1 MSELAEPLVLDVD
14 TGIDDAFALLY
25 ACAHDGAQILGVST
39 VVGNVSLAAA
49 TRNTR
54 AVLALAGRADIP
66 VWPGAA
72 TAISNAVRDAS
83 EIHGQTGLGHAVL
96 PEPEELSDALHAADS
111 IIGAARSHSGRLI
124 LCATGPL
131 TNIALAVMREPELPR
146 LVKRFVIMGG
156 AYSESGNVTPAA
168 EFNIWHD
175 PEAARIVFRAFGG
188 PGAAPVIAIG
198 LDVTRKTIID
208 ESDVAAIASRIAGT
222 PHGAKLTRFLEDAS
236 RFYFERM
243 EKMLG
248 KRIFT
253 MHDPLAVAVALDPT
267 LVETR
272 RAAVDVETT
281 GRLTTGATIVDW
293 RGQWGRLANTEVA
306 VAVDADRFRRL
317 FFDAMARLADG
328 ARQGLGRRVAS
339 RKVICGS
346 ANRASELLERLEFL
360 ASLALVFSLMS
371 CSIFVLALIF
381 ACAGAAPP

>member
-1 MSELAEPLVLDVD
+1 LTLGRAFSHNIASHLSRINAGKRHRQEIAAMSELAEPLVLDVD
-14 TGIDDAFALLY
+14 TGIDDALALLY
-25 ACAHDGAQILGVST
+25 ACARDDAQILGVST
-39 VVGNVSLAAA
+39 VVGNVALAAA

-54 AVLALAGRADIP
+54 AVLALAGRSDIP

-72 TAISNAVRDAS
+72 TAISISVRDAS
-83 EIHGQTGLGHAVL
+83 EIHGKTGLGHAIL
-96 PEPEELSDALHAADS
+96 PEPEEPSNALHAADS
-111 IIGAARSHSGRLI
+111 IIGAARAHSGRLI

-156 AYSESGNVTPAA
+156 AYSEPGNVTPSA

-175 PEAARIVFRAFGG
+175 PEAARIVFRAFGVVG
-188 PGAAPVIAIG
+188 GAPVIAIG

-208 ESDVAAIASRIAGT
+208 DSDVATIASRITGK
-222 PHGAKLTRFLEDAS
+222 PHGAKLARFLEDAS

-253 MHDPLAVAVALDPT
+253 MHDPLAIAVALDPT

-272 RAAVDVETT
+272 RAAVDVETS
-281 GRLTTGATIVDW
+281 GRLTAGATIVDW

-306 VAVDADRFRRL
+306 IAVDAERFRGL
-317 FFDAMARLADG
+317 FFDAMTRLADG
-328 ARQGLGRRVAS
+328 G
-339 RKVICGS
+339 
-346 ANRASELLERLEFL
+346 
-360 ASLALVFSLMS
+360 
-371 CSIFVLALIF
+371 
-381 ACAGAAPP
+381 AGDRT

>member
-1 MSELAEPLVLDVD
+1 MSQQPEPLVIDVD

-25 ACAHDGAQILGVST
+25 ACALEEARILGVST

-54 AVLALAGRADIP
+54 AVLTLAGRPDIP

-72 TAISNAVRDAS
+72 TAISIAVKDAS
-83 EIHGQTGLGHAVL
+83 EVHGKTGLGHAIL
-96 PEPEELSDALHAADS
+96 PEPDEPAVRSQLHAADS
-111 IIGAARSHSGRLI
+111 IIGAARSHSGRLT

-131 TNIALAVMREPELPR
+131 TNIALAVLREPELPR
-146 LVKRFVIMGG
+146 LVRRFVIMGG
-156 AYSESGNVTPAA
+156 AYSEPGNVTPAA

-188 PGAAPVIAIG
+188 VGGAPVIAVG

-208 ESDVAAIASRIAGT
+208 ESDVAAIASRIADK
-222 PHGAKLTRFLEDAS
+222 PHGPKLTRFLQDAS

-253 MHDPLAVAVALDPT
+253 MHDPLVVAVALDPT

-272 RAAVDVETT
+272 RAAVDVETA

-306 VAVDADRFRRL
+306 LAVDADRFRDL
-317 FFDAMARLADG
+317 FFDAMARLADRAAG
-328 ARQGLGRRVAS
+328 DRV
-339 RKVICGS
+339 
-346 ANRASELLERLEFL
+346 
-360 ASLALVFSLMS
+360 
-371 CSIFVLALIF
+371 
-381 ACAGAAPP
+381 

>member
-1 MSELAEPLVLDVD
+1 MSQQSEPLVIDVD

-25 ACAHDGAQILGVST
+25 ACAHNEAKILGVST

-54 AVLALAGRADIP
+54 AVLALAGRPHIP
-66 VWPGAA
+66 VWPGAG
-72 TAISNAVRDAS
+72 TSISIAVRDAS
-83 EIHGQTGLGHAVL
+83 EIHGATGLGHAIL
-96 PEPEELSDALHAADS
+96 PESDEPEVGLQLHAADS
-111 IIGAARSHSGRLI
+111 IIDAARSHSGRLI

-156 AYSESGNVTPAA
+156 AYSDSGNVTPSA

-175 PEAARIVFRAFGG
+175 AEAARIVFRAFGG
-188 PGAAPVIAIG
+188 VGAAPVIAIG

-208 ESDVAAIASRIAGT
+208 ENDVAAIASRIAGK

-243 EKMLG
+243 EKTLG
-248 KRIFT
+248 RRIFT
-253 MHDPLAVAVALDPT
+253 MHDPLAIAVALDPT

-272 RAAVDVETT
+272 RASIDVETS

-293 RGQWGRLANTEVA
+293 RGQWGRLANAEVA
-306 VAVDADRFRRL
+306 VAVDAELFRHL

-328 ARQGLGRRVAS
+328 
-339 RKVICGS
+339 
-346 ANRASELLERLEFL
+346 
-360 ASLALVFSLMS
+360 
-371 CSIFVLALIF
+371 
-381 ACAGAAPP
+381 

>member
-1 MSELAEPLVLDVD
+1 MTEHSEPLVVDVD
-14 TGIDDAFALLY
+14 TGIDDALALLY
-25 ACAHDGAQILGVST
+25 ACAHNEAQILGVST
-39 VVGNVSLAAA
+39 VVGNVSLTAA

-66 VWPGAA
+66 VWRGAA
-72 TAISNAVRDAS
+72 TAISIAVRDAS
-83 EIHGQTGLGHAVL
+83 EIHGKTGLGHAIL
-96 PEPEELSDALHAADS
+96 PEPDEPGVELGLHAADS
-111 IIGAARSHSGRLI
+111 IIAAARSHSGRLI

-156 AYSESGNVTPAA
+156 AYSDTGNVTPAA

-188 PGAAPVIAIG
+188 VGGAPVIAIG

-208 ESDVAAIASRIAGT
+208 ESDIKAIESRIAHR
-222 PHGAKLTRFLEDAS
+222 PHGAKLTRFLDDAS

-243 EKMLG
+243 EKLLG

-306 VAVDADRFRRL
+306 VDVDAERFRFL
-317 FFDAMARLADG
+317 FFDAMERLAD
-328 ARQGLGRRVAS
+328 
-339 RKVICGS
+339 
-346 ANRASELLERLEFL
+346 
-360 ASLALVFSLMS
+360 
-371 CSIFVLALIF
+371 
-381 ACAGAAPP
+381 

>member
-1 MSELAEPLVLDVD
+1 MSEPAEPLVIDVD
-14 TGIDDAFALLY
+14 TGIDDALALLY
-25 ACAHDGAQILGVST
+25 ACAHREATIVGVST
-39 VVGNVSLAAA
+39 VVGNVPLTHA

-54 AVLALAGRADIP
+54 AVLKLAGRGDIP
-66 VWPGAA
+66 VWPGAP
-72 TAISNAVRDAS
+72 TALSIPVRDAS
-83 EIHGQTGLGHAVL
+83 EVHGKTGLGHAIL
-96 PEPEELSDALHAADS
+96 PEPEEQAEAHHAIDS
-111 IIGAARSHSGRLI
+111 IIAAARAHAGRLT

-131 TNIALAVMREPELPR
+131 TNIALALMRDPELPR

-156 AYSESGNVTPAA
+156 AYAEPGNVTPSA

-175 PEAARIVFRAFGG
+175 PEAARIVFRSFGG
-188 PGAAPVIAIG
+188 VGAAPVIAIG

-208 ESDVAAIASRIAGT
+208 ESDLAAIAARIAGK
-222 PHGAKLTRFLEDAS
+222 PHAAALTRFLDDAS

-293 RGQWGRLANTEVA
+293 RGQWGRLANAEVA
-306 VAVDADRFRRL
+306 VSADTERFRSL
-317 FFDAMARLADG
+317 FFEAMARLG
-328 ARQGLGRRVAS
+328 G
-339 RKVICGS
+339 
-346 ANRASELLERLEFL
+346 
-360 ASLALVFSLMS
+360 
-371 CSIFVLALIF
+371 
-381 ACAGAAPP
+381 

>member
-1 MSELAEPLVLDVD
+1 MSQQLEPLVIDVD

-25 ACAHDGAQILGVST
+25 ACAHDQAQIVGVST

-72 TAISNAVRDAS
+72 TALSIAVRDAS

-96 PEPEELSDALHAADS
+96 PEPEDPRQASHAADS
-111 IIGAARSHSGRLI
+111 IIGAARSHAGQLV

-146 LVKRFVIMGG
+146 LVKQFVIMGG
-156 AYSESGNVTPAA
+156 AYAEPGNVTPAA

-188 PGAAPVIAIG
+188 VGGAPVIAIG

-208 ESDVAAIASRIAGT
+208 ERDIAAIGSRIAGK
-222 PHGAKLTRFLEDAS
+222 PHGAKLARFLEDAS

-293 RGQWGRLANTEVA
+293 RGQWGRLANSEVA
-306 VAVDADRFRRL
+306 VAVDAERFRGL

-328 ARQGLGRRVAS
+328 A
-339 RKVICGS
+339 
-346 ANRASELLERLEFL
+346 
-360 ASLALVFSLMS
+360 
-371 CSIFVLALIF
+371 
-381 ACAGAAPP
+381 AAKRT

>member
-1 MSELAEPLVLDVD
+1 MS
-14 TGIDDAFALLY
+14 
-25 ACAHDGAQILGVST
+25 
-39 VVGNVSLAAA
+39 
-49 TRNTR
+49 R
-54 AVLALAGRADIP
+54 
-66 VWPGAA
+66 
-72 TAISNAVRDAS
+72 
-83 EIHGQTGLGHAVL
+83 
-96 PEPEELSDALHAADS
+96 
-111 IIGAARSHSGRLI
+111 
-124 LCATGPL
+124 
-131 TNIALAVMREPELPR
+131 
-146 LVKRFVIMGG
+146 
-156 AYSESGNVTPAA
+156 PAA

-188 PGAAPVIAIG
+188 VGGAPVIAIG

-208 ESDVAAIASRIAGT
+208 ESDVAAIASRIAGK

-306 VAVDADRFRRL
+306 VAVDAERFRQPVLR
-317 FFDAMARLADG
+317 RDG
-328 ARQGLGRRVAS
+328 APGGGRGRQLGRVAS
-339 RKVICGS
+339 QGYLGREPLRTSRTAGISGKPWRLCSRLQLFYLCSS
-346 ANRASELLERLEFL
+346 AAAKQSVCPCTRS
-360 ASLALVFSLMS
+360 
-371 CSIFVLALIF
+371 
-381 ACAGAAPP
+381 GAP

>member
-1 MSELAEPLVLDVD
+1 MSEPAEALVIDVD
-14 TGIDDAFALLY
+14 TGIDDALALLY
-25 ACAHDGAQILGVST
+25 ACAHPEAQILGVST

-54 AVLALAGRADIP
+54 AVLALARRADIP
-66 VWPGAA
+66 VWPGAP
-72 TAISNAVRDAS
+72 TAISIPVRDAS
-83 EIHGQTGLGHAVL
+83 EVHGRSGLGHAVL
-96 PEPEELSDALHAADS
+96 PEPEEPARVQHAVEA
-111 IIGAARSHSGRLI
+111 IIAAVHAHAGRLI
-124 LCATGPL
+124 LVATGPL
-131 TNIALAVMREPELPR
+131 TNVALAVMREPELPR

-156 AYSESGNVTPAA
+156 AYAEPGNVTPSA

-175 PEAARIVFRAFGG
+175 PEAARIVFRSFGG
-188 PGAAPVIAIG
+188 VGAAPVIAIG

-208 ESDVAAIASRIAGT
+208 ESDLAAIASRVAGK
-222 PHGAKLTRFLEDAS
+222 PHAAALIRFLDDAS

-293 RGQWGRLANTEVA
+293 RGQWGRLANAEVA
-306 VAVDADRFRRL
+306 VGVDAERFRAL
-317 FFDAMARLADG
+317 FFAAMDRLAEG
-328 ARQGLGRRVAS
+328 T
-339 RKVICGS
+339 
-346 ANRASELLERLEFL
+346 
-360 ASLALVFSLMS
+360 
-371 CSIFVLALIF
+371 
-381 ACAGAAPP
+381 GAAVRS

>member
-1 MSELAEPLVLDVD
+1 MSQPSEPLVIDVD

-25 ACAHDGAQILGVST
+25 ACARDEARILGVST
-39 VVGNVSLAAA
+39 VVGNVSLASA

-54 AVLALAGRADIP
+54 AVLALAGRKDIP

-72 TAISNAVRDAS
+72 TALSIAVRNAS
-83 EIHGQTGLGHAVL
+83 EVHGASGLGHAIL
-96 PEPEELSDALHAADS
+96 PEPEEPPQASRAADP
-111 IIGAARSHSGRLI
+111 IVGAARAHAGRLI

-146 LVKRFVIMGG
+146 LVKRFVVMGG
-156 AYSESGNVTPAA
+156 AYAEPGNVTPAA

-175 PEAARIVFRAFGG
+175 PEAARIVFHAFGA
-188 PGAAPVIAIG
+188 PGGAPVIAIG

-208 ESDVAAIASRIAGT
+208 EADIAALASRIAGK
-222 PHGAKLTRFLEDAS
+222 PRGPKLIRFLEDAS

-272 RAAVDVETT
+272 QAAVDVETS

-306 VAVDADRFRRL
+306 LAVDAERFRRL
-317 FFDAMARLADG
+317 FFEAIERLADG
-328 ARQGLGRRVAS
+328 A
-339 RKVICGS
+339 
-346 ANRASELLERLEFL
+346 
-360 ASLALVFSLMS
+360 
-371 CSIFVLALIF
+371 
-381 ACAGAAPP
+381 AADRT

>member
-1 MSELAEPLVLDVD
+1 MSTQSDPLVIDVD

-25 ACAHDGAQILGVST
+25 ACAQNDTQILGVST
-39 VVGNVSLAAA
+39 VLGNVSLAAA

-66 VWPGAA
+66 VWPGAG
-72 TAISNAVRDAS
+72 TVISIAVRDAS
-83 EIHGQTGLGHAVL
+83 DIHGESGLGHAVL
-96 PEPEELSDALHAADS
+96 PHPEEPPDPLHAADM
-111 IIGAARSHSGRLI
+111 IIDAARSHAGRLV

-131 TNIALAVMREPELPR
+131 TNIALAVMREPQLPR

-156 AYSESGNVTPAA
+156 AYSDSGNVTPAA

-188 PGAAPVIAIG
+188 VGGAPVIAIG

-208 ESDVAAIASRIAGT
+208 ERDIAAIEARVADKPRG
-222 PHGAKLTRFLEDAS
+222 PKLTRFLEDAA

-248 KRIFT
+248 RRIFT

-272 RAAVDVETT
+272 RVAVDIETT

-306 VAVDADRFRRL
+306 VAVDAERFRQM
-317 FFDAMARLADG
+317 FFDAM
-328 ARQGLGRRVAS
+328 
-339 RKVICGS
+339 
-346 ANRASELLERLEFL
+346 ERLGEG
-360 ASLALVFSLMS
+360 SDR
-371 CSIFVLALIF
+371 
-381 ACAGAAPP
+381 

>member
-1 MSELAEPLVLDVD
+1 MSEIAEPLVLDVD

-25 ACAHDGAQILGVST
+25 ACAHDGARILGVST

-72 TAISNAVRDAS
+72 TAISNAVKDAS
-83 EIHGQTGLGHAVL
+83 ETHGTTGLGHAIL
-96 PEPEELSDALHAADS
+96 PEPEKSSDALHAADL
-111 IIGAARSHSGRLI
+111 IIAAARSYSRRLI
-124 LCATGPL
+124 LCAVGPL

-156 AYSESGNVTPAA
+156 AYAEPGNVTPSA

-175 PEAARIVFRAFGG
+175 PEAARVAGKRH
-188 PGAAPVIAIG
+188 APA
-198 LDVTRKTIID
+198 
-208 ESDVAAIASRIAGT
+208 
-222 PHGAKLTRFLEDAS
+222 LTRFLDDAS

-248 KRIFT
+248 QRIFT

-281 GRLTTGATIVDW
+281 GRLTTGATVVDW

-306 VAVDADRFRRL
+306 VDADRFRSL
-317 FFDAMARLADG
+317 FFDAMARLA
-328 ARQGLGRRVAS
+328 
-339 RKVICGS
+339 
-346 ANRASELLERLEFL
+346 
-360 ASLALVFSLMS
+360 
-371 CSIFVLALIF
+371 
-381 ACAGAAPP
+381 

>member
-1 MSELAEPLVLDVD
+1 
-14 TGIDDAFALLY
+14 
-25 ACAHDGAQILGVST
+25 
-39 VVGNVSLAAA
+39 
-49 TRNTR
+49 
-54 AVLALAGRADIP
+54 
-66 VWPGAA
+66 
-72 TAISNAVRDAS
+72 
-83 EIHGQTGLGHAVL
+83 
-96 PEPEELSDALHAADS
+96 
-111 IIGAARSHSGRLI
+111 
-124 LCATGPL
+124 L

-156 AYSESGNVTPAA
+156 AYSDSGNVTPSA

-175 PEAARIVFRAFGG
+175 AEAARIVFRAFGG
-188 PGAAPVIAIG
+188 VGAAPVIAVG

-208 ESDVAAIASRIAGT
+208 ESDVAAIALRIAGK

-281 GRLTTGATIVDW
+281 GRLTTGATVVDW

-328 ARQGLGRRVAS
+328 S
-339 RKVICGS
+339 GS
-346 ANRASELLERLEFL
+346 E
-360 ASLALVFSLMS
+360 
-371 CSIFVLALIF
+371 
-381 ACAGAAPP
+381 

>member
-1 MSELAEPLVLDVD
+1 MSQQSEPLVIDVD

-25 ACAHDGAQILGVST
+25 ACAHKEAQILGVST

-54 AVLALAGRADIP
+54 AVLALAGRPDIP

-72 TAISNAVRDAS
+72 TAISIAMKDAS
-83 EIHGQTGLGHAVL
+83 EIHGATGLGHAIL
-96 PEPEELSDALHAADS
+96 PEPDEPGNGLQLNAADM
-111 IIGAARSHSGRLI
+111 IIDAARSHSGRLV

-131 TNIALAVMREPELPR
+131 TNIALAVMREPDLPR

-156 AYSESGNVTPAA
+156 AYSDSGNVTPSA

-188 PGAAPVIAIG
+188 VGGAPVIAIG

-208 ESDVAAIASRIAGT
+208 ESDIAAIASRIAGK
-222 PHGAKLTRFLEDAS
+222 PHGAKLIRFLEDAS

-243 EKMLG
+243 EKTLG

-272 RAAVDVETT
+272 RATVDVETT

-306 VAVDADRFRRL
+306 VAVDADRFRQL
-317 FFDAMARLADG
+317 FFDAIEHLADG
-328 ARQGLGRRVAS
+328 
-339 RKVICGS
+339 S
-346 ANRASELLERLEFL
+346 AGE
-360 ASLALVFSLMS
+360 
-371 CSIFVLALIF
+371 
-381 ACAGAAPP
+381 

>member
-1 MSELAEPLVLDVD
+1 MSTQSDPLVIDVD

-25 ACAHDGAQILGVST
+25 ACAHNDTQILGVST
-39 VVGNVSLAAA
+39 VLGNVSLAAA

-66 VWPGAA
+66 VWPGAG
-72 TAISNAVRDAS
+72 TVISIAVRDAS
-83 EIHGQTGLGHAVL
+83 DIHGESGLGHAVL
-96 PEPEELSDALHAADS
+96 PHPEEPPDPLHAADM
-111 IIGAARSHSGRLI
+111 IIDAARSHAGRLV

-156 AYSESGNVTPAA
+156 AYSDSGNVTPAA

-188 PGAAPVIAIG
+188 VGGAPVIAIG

-208 ESDVAAIASRIAGT
+208 ERDIAAIEARVADKPRG
-222 PHGAKLTRFLEDAS
+222 PKLTRFLEDAA

-248 KRIFT
+248 RRIFT

-272 RAAVDVETT
+272 RVAVDIETT

-306 VAVDADRFRRL
+306 VAVDAERFRQM
-317 FFDAMARLADG
+317 FFDAM
-328 ARQGLGRRVAS
+328 
-339 RKVICGS
+339 
-346 ANRASELLERLEFL
+346 ERLGEG
-360 ASLALVFSLMS
+360 SDR
-371 CSIFVLALIF
+371 
-381 ACAGAAPP
+381 

>member
-1 MSELAEPLVLDVD
+1 LAETTRVSCAAREIAFVSELAEPLVIDVD

-25 ACAHDGAQILGVST
+25 ACAHDEAQILGVST

-54 AVLALAGRADIP
+54 AVLALAGRGGIP

-72 TAISNAVRDAS
+72 TAMSIAAKDAS

-96 PEPEELSDALHAADS
+96 PEPEEPSDTLHAADS
-111 IIGAARSHSGRLI
+111 IIAAARSHSGRLI
-124 LCATGPL
+124 LCATAPL

-156 AYSESGNVTPAA
+156 AFSEPGNVTPSA

-188 PGAAPVIAIG
+188 VGGAPVIAIG

-208 ESDVAAIASRIAGT
+208 ESDIAAIESRIAGK
-222 PHGAKLTRFLEDAS
+222 PKGAKLTSFLEDAS

-243 EKMLG
+243 EKTIG

-253 MHDPLAVAVALDPT
+253 MHDPLAIAVALDPT

-272 RAAVDVETT
+272 RAAVDVETA

-293 RGQWGRLANTEVA
+293 RGQWGRLANAEVA

-317 FFDAMARLADG
+317 FFDAMAGLAESAGDRTQTRLP
-328 ARQGLGRRVAS
+328 R
-339 RKVICGS
+339 
-346 ANRASELLERLEFL
+346 
-360 ASLALVFSLMS
+360 
-371 CSIFVLALIF
+371 
-381 ACAGAAPP
+381 